1 MLGTTA
7 SSDEGIVH
15 DTPFHGRAG
24 ARYSWCT
31 GPRCG
36 VRRWF
41 VEGAVRGASKSA
53 HADGTGGDAFA
64 TAEILSGVGWS
75 SGGRRAFWAT
85 LGVTNLFD
93 RDYTE
98 PFARL
103 PAAGRSLIA
112 SVSVDF

>member
-1 MLGTTA
+1 MLGVTGT
-7 SSDEGIVH
+7 SDEDLVH
-15 DTPFHGRAG
+15 DTPIHGRVG
-24 ARYSWCT
+24 ARYSSCV

-41 VEGAVRGASKSA
+41 AEAAVRGASNSG
-53 HADGTGGDAFA
+53 HADHTGGDAFA
-64 TAEILSGVGWS
+64 TAEILGGIGWS

-85 LGVTNLFD
+85 VGVTNLFD
-93 RDYTE
+93 ADYTE

-112 SVSVDF
+112 SLSMDF